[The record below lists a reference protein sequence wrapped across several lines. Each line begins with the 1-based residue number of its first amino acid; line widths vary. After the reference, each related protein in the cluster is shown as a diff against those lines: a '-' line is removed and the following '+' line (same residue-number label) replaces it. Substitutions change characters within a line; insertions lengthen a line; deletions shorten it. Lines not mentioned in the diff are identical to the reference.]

1 MHFTLLLAAADN
13 YACHCQRLLL
23 RIGAMDAKLARTYPP
38 SLLEWRNNSNRFQI
52 GLEALFYDQLDPL
65 DNVPVIEANSWSTGQ
80 AFAAELLHTR
90 GIEETFGWSTDLL
103 EDGVTY
109 SLNGAD
115 YLMDLISET
124 EIAPGF
130 ETCKSYYLVSAD
142 HMRTGSAMPDAGPHN
157 PDTYNV
163 YEVDFKELPPLPANP
178 PPANRSR
185 PRGPPPPAQ
194 QKIVQ
199 AQLPPMK
206 RAPHHMST
214 DALGEYCTNLL

>member
-1 MHFTLLLAAADN
+1 M
-13 YACHCQRLLL
+13 
-23 RIGAMDAKLARTYPP
+23 
-38 SLLEWRNNSNRFQI
+38 

-65 DNVPVIEANSWSTGQ
+65 DNIPVIEANSWSTGQ

-109 SLNGAD
+109 SVNGAD

-142 HMRTGSAMPDAGPHN
+142 RMRSTSAVPQEGPHN
-157 PDTYNV
+157 PENYNV

-178 PPANRSR
+178 PPANRGR
-185 PRGPPPPAQ
+185 PRGAQ
-194 QKIVQ
+194 KVIQP
-199 AQLPPMK
+199 QLPPMK

-214 DALGEYCTNLL
+214 NALGNCYEALIFRSNFHMPDSQKSDS